1 MQPDP
6 RREYERWMRQ
16 ARQDLEDAEFNAQG
30 GRYNLACFLSQQ
42 AAEKAIKAYLYLQ
55 GHQVVWGH
63 SAAELVGDATTG
75 DMEFAT
81 LKDRA
86 SLLDRFYIPTRY
98 PNGLPGGIP
107 SEAFNSRDAEEAI
120 RAAGEII
127 AFVLRKGSPQA

>member
-6 RREYERWMRQ
+6 RREYERWIRQ
-16 ARQDLEDAEFNAQG
+16 ARHDLDDAEFNAQG
-30 GRYNLACFLSQQ
+30 GRYHLACFLSQQ

-63 SAAELVGDATTG
+63 SAAELVGDAATG
-75 DMEFAT
+75 DMEFAA

-107 SEAFNSRDAEEAI
+107 SEAFNAKDAEEAV

-127 AFVLRKGSPQA
+127 TFVLRKGSPQA